1 MFENEKDPNEE
12 YEPIGVHLTASVLVH
27 TDDHEEAKNVARG
40 VAKELSGEMADGDI
54 EVRMNPTIDCFRPE
68 QTKE

>member
-1 MFENEKDPNEE
+1 
-12 YEPIGVHLTASVLVH
+12 
-27 TDDHEEAKNVARG
+27 
-40 VAKELSGEMADGDI
+40 MADGDI